1 VHTRSY
7 GDFVGPSWVW
17 PGLVCP
23 YCHVWSAP
31 AGGSGGRQP
40 SYLATLT
47 SRSHDEPRNRG
58 VSSRMPGRWP
68 RKMDYTGD
76 SAAGDVV
83 VVMAISWGHR
93 VARSGRRELLVL
105 AAPLR
110 G

>member
-1 VHTRSY
+1 
-7 GDFVGPSWVW
+7 
-17 PGLVCP
+17 
-23 YCHVWSAP
+23 
-31 AGGSGGRQP
+31 
-40 SYLATLT
+40 
-47 SRSHDEPRNRG
+47 
-58 VSSRMPGRWP
+58 
-68 RKMDYTGD
+68 MDYTGD